1 MADEMT
7 NGSVIRPNG
16 RISPEQCRV
25 LLRRIRD
32 LNLGHCGID
41 VAPGERVQVSGCI
54 SVDHPVELG
63 VRYIVQGS
71 DGVERILAIHC
82 DDGHLRLHLRRD
94 RRPDSPI
101 VEELG
106 VELGCDGLGRLSA
119 PELAARIDLDAS
131 EAREVEHFLR
141 RIVRAVYTK
150 GS

>member
-1 MADEMT
+1 MADET
-7 NGSVIRPNG
+7 LNGSVLRPNG

-41 VAPGERVQVSGCI
+41 VAQGERVLLSGCI
-54 SVDHPVELG
+54 SIDHPVELG
-63 VRYIVQGS
+63 VRYVVQDGG
-71 DGVERILAIHC
+71 GVERILAIHC
-82 DDGHLRLHLRRD
+82 EDGYLRLLLRRD

-101 VEELG
+101 VEELS
-106 VELGCDGLGRLSA
+106 VELGCDGLGRVAA
-119 PELAARIDLDAS
+119 PELAARIDLDVS

-150 GS
+150 AS